1 MIDIK
6 TEKQSDKYK
15 EFKELVFR
23 RDKHECEEC
32 SSSVEIRL
40 YHEDNSLYKLYE
52 PSNAITLC
60 KTHHLKKYAALGGS
74 GGSGRGFRHLLVITV
89 KVMSEE
95 SGLCEE
101 TVRRHI
107 RDKKVD
113 PWDLDSIRRWLNKIK
128 A

>member
-1 MIDIK
+1 MDIK
-6 TEKQSDKYK
+6 AEKQSDKYK
-15 EFKELVFR
+15 EFKELIFL
-23 RDKHECEEC
+23 RDDHQCRECP
-32 SSSVEIRL
+32 SSDEIRL
-40 YHEDNSLYKLYE
+40 YHEDNSLSKLYE

-60 KTHHLKKYAALGGS
+60 KACHLKKYASLGGS
-74 GGSGRGFRHLLVITV
+74 GGPGRGFRQLLVVTV

-95 SGLCEE
+95 SGLCRE